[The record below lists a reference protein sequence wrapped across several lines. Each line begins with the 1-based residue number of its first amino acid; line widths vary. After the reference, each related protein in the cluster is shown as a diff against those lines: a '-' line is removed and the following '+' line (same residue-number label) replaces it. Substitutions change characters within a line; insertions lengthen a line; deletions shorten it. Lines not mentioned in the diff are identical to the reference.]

1 MYSACPRFLCSE
13 MYQWSQG
20 IGAGWKNDIGELGP
34 RDYWRKKLPLAVIFS
49 LHRWAQTSQKLIFTL
64 SRCTSME
71 GGGQRWLRKRNRIP
85 KIGGRKDM
93 WKKARKEMAI
103 PTPPAPPSEASS
115 EIEIREMCPGKG
127 TGKTKGKP
135 GRNPLLSQQAVS
147 TLVFAKSTEE
157 SRLFSGYIFLPFG
170 RSFCGN

>member
-93 WKKARKEMAI
+93 WE
-103 PTPPAPPSEASS
+103 
-115 EIEIREMCPGKG
+115 
-127 TGKTKGKP
+127 KP
-135 GRNPLLSQQAVS
+135 GRKWRYQLLPS
-147 TLVFAKSTEE
+147 LREKSEKCFQEKGQERRRE
-157 SRLFSGYIFLPFG
+157 SRGEIPCFRNRPFLPWFLPNLP
-170 RSFCGN
+170 RSHGSFLGIFFCHLAGHFVETRPSSFF